1 MKKNTKIILFVGII
15 GIAVAISFYIGRSL
29 GEKEYFTNKRNKQD
43 SYHRNMANNA
53 KFKIK
58 KNNANI
64 FKNMT
69 EKDANAIGLNKE
81 TFKVIQDIYK
91 NNKGPEEMIDI
102 FKNNP
107 EQGKALQSFIL
118 KNTM

>member
-1 MKKNTKIILFVGII
+1 MKNYTKILLFVSII
-15 GIAVAISFYIGRSL
+15 AIAVAISFYIGRFL

-43 SYHRNMANNA
+43 SYHRNMANNS
-53 KFKIK
+53 KLKIK
-58 KNNANI
+58 PNNVNL

-69 EKDANAIGLNKE
+69 EKEASANGLNND

-91 NNKGPEEMIDI
+91 NNKGPEDMIDI

-107 EQGKALQSFIL
+107 EQANALRNFIQ
-118 KNTM
+118 KNM